1 MNNPNVKLKL
11 TTVEW
16 IVEAFAFLMIVI
28 TLWLVLQNYANLPAV
43 IPSHFNASGTADGYG
58 GKWTLL
64 LLTAINVA
72 IYGLASLAVKFPML
86 MNYPIPITV
95 ENNERQYLNA
105 VKMIRAVKLITSAMF
120 LYLVYEVINNA
131 KGDSTGLGAWFLPIA
146 LASIFMAAGYYLYRG
161 YKLR

>member
-1 MNNPNVKLKL
+1 MNNPHVKVKL

-16 IVEAFAFLMIVI
+16 VVEAFAVLLVAI

-43 IPSHFNASGTADGYG
+43 IPSHFDASGTPDGYG

-64 LLTAINVA
+64 VLAAVDVA

-105 VKMIRAVKLITSAMF
+105 AKMIRAVKLITSAMF

-131 KGDSTGLGAWFLPIA
+131 KGDSTGLGSGFLPIA
-146 LASIFMAAGYYLYRG
+146 LASIFLAVGYYLYRG